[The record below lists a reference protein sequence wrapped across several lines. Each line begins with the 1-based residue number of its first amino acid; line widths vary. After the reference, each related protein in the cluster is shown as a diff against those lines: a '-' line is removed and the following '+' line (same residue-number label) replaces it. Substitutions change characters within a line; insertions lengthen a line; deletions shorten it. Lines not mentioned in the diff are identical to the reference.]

1 MDSKGNKKT
10 RSATQSAACKR
21 RREDSRREAEKSRA
35 FKESQNE
42 KESAAR
48 RNLKENAQ
56 KVRSIYGP
64 LKEQLQVLVEFINI
78 LEMRANIEHL
88 SEIGFMIDFLENLRR
103 HCEILMN
110 CQAIKA
116 GKNG

>member
-1 MDSKGNKKT
+1 MTQKKKK
-10 RSATQSAACKR
+10 A
-21 RREDSRREAEKSRA
+21 
-35 FKESQNE
+35 
-42 KESAAR
+42 
-48 RNLKENAQ
+48 NLKENAQ

-78 LEMRANIEHL
+78 LEMRANVEHL
-88 SEIGFMIDFLENLRR
+88 LEIGFMVDFLENLRR
-103 HCEILMN
+103 NCEILMN